1 MERVGLEKV
10 LAEEFNVGVVG
21 AGYVGLVTG
30 ACLAH
35 VGHRAVCVDRDEGRV
50 AELREGRMPIYEP
63 GLEELVADGSR
74 RGRLTF
80 STDLPEVV
88 HKADV
93 VFIAVDTPQGE
104 DGSADLSSVG
114 AVARSIGLA
123 LAEPEGGTRRERSL
137 VVVNKSTVPV
147 GSGDYVS
154 MLIQEGAAEAGA
166 EGSSGNGATVDY
178 RVVSNPE
185 FLREGS
191 AVYDSFFPN
200 RIVLGAEK
208 RDALD
213 TMRAL
218 YEPIIEQTF
227 PTQKD
232 PRPRVAV
239 PFVTT
244 DLASAEMIKYAANA
258 FLATKISFINEIA
271 TICELVG
278 ADVSSVAH
286 GMGLDDRIGSRF
298 LSAGIGWGGSCFP
311 KDVSALRS
319 IAREYDHEPV
329 LLDATVSVNERQ
341 RKRVITKLQ
350 RDLHTLKGKRVALLG
365 LSFKPNTDDL
375 REAPSLE
382 IARELEKRG
391 ARAVGYDPVAAK
403 KAAGLAPNLKIVFD
417 PYEALEGAH
426 AAVVVTE
433 WEEIRTLDPGRA
445 SALMEPPKLLVDGRN
460 ALDPK
465 IAAVAGLVYRGF
477 GRA

>member
-1 MERVGLEKV
+1 MT
-10 LAEEFNVGVVG
+10 EEFNVGVVG

-35 VGHRAVCVDRDEGRV
+35 VGHRVVCVDRDEGRV

-63 GLEELVADGSR
+63 GLEELVAEGSR
-74 RGRLTF
+74 WGRLSF
-80 STDLPEVV
+80 STDLSEAV
-88 HKADV
+88 HGADV
-93 VFIAVDTPQGE
+93 MFIAVDTPQGD

-114 AVARSIGLA
+114 AVARSIGRA
-123 LAEPEGGTRRERSL
+123 LAEPGAQSGADGTGRSRRERPL

-154 MLIQEGAAEAGA
+154 MLIQEGAT
-166 EGSSGNGATVDY
+166 EGSSPGEGVVDY

-232 PRPRVAV
+232 PRPVVAV

-278 ADVSSVAH
+278 ADVGSIAH
-286 GMGLDDRIGSRF
+286 GIGLDDRIGSRF
-298 LSAGIGWGGSCFP
+298 LNAGIGWGGSCFP
-311 KDVSALRS
+311 KDVAALRS
-319 IAREYDHEPV
+319 IAREYDHDPV
-329 LLDATVSVNERQ
+329 LLDAASEVNERQ
-341 RKRVITKLQ
+341 RKRVISKLQ

-365 LSFKPNTDDL
+365 LAFKPNTDDL

-382 IARELEKRG
+382 IARALDQRG
-391 ARAVGYDPVAAK
+391 ARAIGYDPVAGK
-403 KAAGLAPNLKIVFD
+403 KAAGLAPELKVVFD
-417 PYEALEGAH
+417 PYEALSGAH

-445 SALMEPPKLLVDGRN
+445 AALMEPPKLLVDGRN

-465 IAAVAGLVYRGF
+465 TAAAAGLLYRGF

>member
-1 MERVGLEKV
+1 
-10 LAEEFNVGVVG
+10 
-21 AGYVGLVTG
+21 VGLVTG

-35 VGHRAVCVDRDEGRV
+35 VGHRVVCVDRDEGRV

-63 GLEELVADGSR
+63 GLEELVAEGSR
-74 RGRLTF
+74 RGRLSF

-88 HKADV
+88 NGVDV
-93 VFIAVDTPQGE
+93 VFIAVDTPQGD

-114 AVARSIGLA
+114 AVARSVGRA
-123 LAEPEGGTRRERSL
+123 LAESGAQSGAGETGRARRKRPL

-154 MLIQEGAAEAGA
+154 MLIQEGAAE
-166 EGSSGNGATVDY
+166 GSGGNGAVDY

-232 PRPRVAV
+232 PRPMVAV

-278 ADVSSVAH
+278 ADVGSVAH
-286 GMGLDDRIGSRF
+286 GVGLDDRIGSRF
-298 LSAGIGWGGSCFP
+298 LNAGIGWGGSCFP

-319 IAREYDHEPV
+319 NENRGG
-329 LLDATVSVNERQ
+329 VSFCR
-341 RKRVITKLQ
+341 R
-350 RDLHTLKGKRVALLG
+350 G
-365 LSFKPNTDDL
+365 NTPL
-375 REAPSLE
+375 REPSGPKP
-382 IARELEKRG
+382 R
-391 ARAVGYDPVAAK
+391 
-403 KAAGLAPNLKIVFD
+403 
-417 PYEALEGAH
+417 
-426 AAVVVTE
+426 
-433 WEEIRTLDPGRA
+433 
-445 SALMEPPKLLVDGRN
+445 KLLSSR
-460 ALDPK
+460 
-465 IAAVAGLVYRGF
+465 
-477 GRA
+477 

>member
-1 MERVGLEKV
+1 M
-10 LAEEFNVGVVG
+10 AEEFSVGVVG
-21 AGYVGLVTG
+21 AGYVGLVTS

-35 VGHRAVCVDRDEGRV
+35 IGHQVTCVDKDQERIV
-50 AELREGRMPIYEP
+50 ALEDGWMPIYEP
-63 GLEELVADGSR
+63 GLEELMAKGYR
-74 RGRLTF
+74 RGSLSF

-88 HKADV
+88 YEADV
-93 VFIAVDTPQGE
+93 VFIAVGTPQGE

-114 AVARSIGLA
+114 AVARSIGRA
-123 LAEPEGGTRRERSL
+123 LAEPGAGGAGRARPL

-154 MLIQEGAAEAGA
+154 MLIKEGAAEGA
-166 EGSSGNGATVDY
+166 AESGDSGMDGGSGVSY

-191 AVYDSFFPN
+191 AVYDCLFSD
-200 RIVLGAEK
+200 RIVLGAER

-244 DLASAEMIKYAANA
+244 DVVSAEMTKYAANA
-258 FLATKISFINEIA
+258 LLATKISFINEIA

-278 ADVSSVAH
+278 ADVGSVAH
-286 GMGLDDRIGSRF
+286 GIGLDERIGSRF

-311 KDVSALRS
+311 KDVAALC
-319 IAREYDHEPV
+319 AVAHEYDHEPV
-329 LLDATVSVNERQ
+329 LLDATVTVNAWQ
-341 RKRVITKLQ
+341 RKQVIAKLQ
-350 RDLHTLKGKRVALLG
+350 RDLYTLKGKRVALLG
-365 LSFKPNTDDL
+365 LAFKPNTDDL

-382 IARELEKRG
+382 IARALNQRG
-391 ARAVGYDPVAAK
+391 ARAIGYDPVAGK
-403 KAAGLAPNLKIVFD
+403 KAANHLPGLKVVFD
-417 PYEALEGAH
+417 PYEAVDGAH
-426 AAVVVTE
+426 AAVLVTE
-433 WEEIRTLDPGRA
+433 WEELCALDLERVA
-445 SALMEPPKLLVDGRN
+445 SLMEEPKVLVDGRN
-460 ALDPK
+460 AFDPRL
-465 IAAVAGLVYRGF
+465 VHDAGLVYRGF